1 MNDRESVLHHL
12 IFRTDPYP
20 VAVDHTAKWSSGELM
35 DGVRALMNIG
45 VSKEQLYV
53 TPPFSEIF
61 LRFEKHLAAVDAVV
75 IIGYSFRDY
84 VVNRLLLQAVKSQW
98 RLRGKRLVVVLVDPD
113 VKTLIRRQPVLA
125 ALEEYGVLLARPEK
139 AGSVTEAGLLSWLGT
154 SLPTPPPNG
163 YSYRTPRATVDDG
176 LRDQLSAVR
185 IELALLRHQIQ
196 DALGLPVNSWRVL
209 EGIVQAVERCRGVYE
224 QVVGTPRPGL
234 RRTIAKMYSREDV
247 HSTAWA
253 TAGAELL
260 ADLAAFSAQL
270 DTDLERSGPLTA
282 TSFDGGAANRA
293 FDAFFDHLRG
303 AGVQITESQFIP

>member
-1 MNDRESVLHHL
+1 MNDRYSVLHHL
-12 IFRTDPYP
+12 IFRTDPYQ
-20 VAVDHTAKWSSGELM
+20 VAVDHPAKWSSGELM

-61 LRFEKHLAAVDAVV
+61 RRFEMHLAAVDAVV

-84 VVNRLLLQAVKSQW
+84 VVNRLVVAV
-98 RLRGKRLVVVLVDPD
+98 VDPD
-113 VKTLIRRQPVLA
+113 VKTLIARRPVLD

-163 YSYRTPRATVDDG
+163 YSYRTPRATTDEG

-185 IELALLRHQIQ
+185 IELALLRHHVQ
-196 DALGLPVNSWRVL
+196 DAVGRPMNSWRFL
-209 EGIVQAVERCRGVYE
+209 EGIVQAVERCRAAYE

-270 DTDLERSGPLTA
+270 DTDLERSGPLTS
-282 TSFDGGAANRA
+282 TSFDGVAANRS